1 MSAPAPAAAPFRG
14 SAPFLQKAP
23 PLSLPLRHFAAAALA
38 FALFGA
44 AFLYGADRFLG
55 FDHQARWVLGLV
67 HTLTLGWVAMTVL
80 GALVQM
86 APVLWE
92 VNLQWQKAVTIAWWL
107 FTASVAAFV
116 GMLWSGADGYW
127 IPAVGL
133 LLSVALYLA
142 PLWRTMREA
151 RRLDWT
157 GTHLLIGSLY
167 LAALAILGVML
178 AWDRQRGILFP
189 DAEGALIAHIHL
201 ALVGWVSMT
210 IFGVS
215 YRLVSMFALAH
226 VEDRTLGRVALALA
240 NIGLIGLS
248 LDSLW
253 LGRRWLPLWSLVLAA
268 AYLAYAGQMRRIFS
282 ARNRRIDPALAFT
295 VLAMAG
301 GLAWATL
308 GVLLG
313 TGVLE
318 SSTERRAAYLFA
330 ALVGWATPYILGQA
344 HKIVPFLVWLHV
356 YSPRNWK
363 PPVKVPTIADLTS
376 DRLAWAELAALSAAV
391 PLGLAG
397 FLAESQGL
405 LRLSGVALASCA
417 GLYLANVGATLT
429 HIVRRDP
436 RWTAPS

>member
-38 FALFGA
+38 FGLFGA
-44 AFLYGADRFLG
+44 AFLYGSGRFLG

-67 HTLTLGWVAMTVL
+67 HTLTLGWVAMTIL

-92 VNLQWQKAVTIAWWL
+92 VNLQWQKAVAAAWWL

-127 IPAVGL
+127 LPAVGL
-133 LLSVALYLA
+133 LIAISLYLG
-142 PLWRTMREA
+142 PLWRTMKA
-151 RRLDWT
+151 AGRLDWT
-157 GTHLLIGSLY
+157 GTHLLIGSFY
-167 LAALAILGVML
+167 LAALVVLGVML

-240 NIGLIGLS
+240 NIGLLGLS
-248 LDSLW
+248 VDSLW
-253 LGRRWLPLWSLVLAA
+253 LGRRFLPLWSLVLAA

-295 VLAMAG
+295 LLAMTG
-301 GLAWATL
+301 GLAWAAL

-313 TGVLE
+313 TGLLE

-330 ALVGWATPYILGQA
+330 ALVGWATPFILGQA

-363 PPVKVPTIADLTS
+363 PPVKVPTISDLTS

-397 FLAESQGL
+397 FLAESQAL
-405 LRLSGVALASCA
+405 LRLSGVALGACASF
-417 GLYLANVGATLT
+417 YVANVGGTLI